1 MENTNQNPGA
11 KPDGNRKKY
20 IIAAAVAGV
29 LIVAGL
35 VFAPSFGLQGRLVKM
50 NSGLNPVGLTPGIDV
65 ATGKPGFLGKLGGL
79 GSIDSNVQRSDV
91 VVETG
96 NMGIGQNVESVEQ
109 AFDKIDQSAGSDVL
123 DEVAAGETVSSSASP
138 MLDALRALYQNLDA
152 KLTLIANQNARIEN
166 NLNSLVNSFNNYTS
180 QWNSWRF
187 DGQSEESWNLF
198 VSQWKGFLQ
207 EWGIVTQ

>member
-11 KPDGNRKKY
+11 KPDSNRKKY

-65 ATGKPGFLGKLGGL
+65 NTGKPGFLGKLGGL
-79 GSIDSNVQRSDV
+79 GLIDSNVEKIDGLDV
-91 VVETG
+91 ATVVEP
-96 NMGIGQNVESVEQ
+96 NVEQE
-109 AFDKIDQSAGSDVL
+109 FDKIDRAADSDVL
-123 DEVAAGETVSSSASP
+123 DEVASAGETVGSSASP

-166 NLNSLVNSFNNYTS
+166 NLNSMVNSFNNYTS

-198 VSQWKGFLQ
+198 VSEWKEFLQ